1 MCAVALGAVNLQVV
15 LRLATW
21 RFPSAAPTMGLMRAA
36 VAALAVFGYGAL
48 AAALGVSLANGDG
61 SEVGWILVGPLPF
74 CVVGLIA
81 FLRRPENRVV
91 WWLVG
96 VGAAFGASTAL
107 GDVFLPMAIRHW
119 GAGASVTAL
128 VALLVQWAGTG
139 NEVAAI
145 GMIGLFPSGRPER
158 GYERVVIWT
167 AAVVAVLLPL
177 LDAVSAANIA
187 LAEVPGQALPVV
199 HSGVSLT
206 VLAPLRGAF
215 SAAYRSYPFWTAAG
229 VVLLALRYWQG
240 KATERRQI
248 RWLLIGVTGS
258 FSLWIPLFL
267 LWWEAGPLSADT
279 NLIGNVLSALAIGT
293 ALVAMLAALF
303 YTGVFGIDEPRR
315 RALVH
320 RVLRVL
326 IGTAVALVAV
336 IAGLLTSLAAPA
348 AVAVV
353 AGVAIAAVGQGIR
366 GRLEHVADR
375 WVLGSRLAGYANLN
389 RFGWSLI
396 QAPASDGL
404 LSDLAGEVR
413 RGLDLTWA
421 RVSLDAADGP
431 LRVVTDGTPAGETA
445 AAVPIEYHGTTLGRI
460 ECGPRSDGPLL
471 AEDRRLLAYFAAQAA
486 VGVHNLHLDAEL
498 SQRIEQIRDQAAEL
512 AASRDRVVAG
522 QDAERRRIQRVLH
535 DGVQQQI
542 VALSARAALVRQQ
555 LLRGDPAAADG
566 LADMQRDL
574 ATTLHDV
581 REIAHAIHPPV
592 LSDRGLLEAIEAQ
605 SSRLA
610 LPMAVRA
617 DPRLRGV
624 RFAEH
629 IEVTAWYVLAE
640 ALSNVVKH
648 AGASEVEVSLSQQD
662 GRLGLVIRDDGCG
675 FDLDQPRG
683 LGLTSLSDRLDTVG
697 GSLTITSGAELG
709 TSVCVHIPVAGDQ
722 EPVGGVQESVPD
734 EIAGRERADA

>member
-1 MCAVALGAVNLQVV
+1 ME
-15 LRLATW
+15 
-21 RFPSAAPTMGLMRAA
+21 LMRAA
-36 VAALAVFGYGAL
+36 IAALAVLCYGAL

-74 CVVGLIA
+74 CVAGAIA

-91 WWLVG
+91 WWLLG

-119 GAGASVTAL
+119 GTGASMTAL
-128 VALLVQWAGTG
+128 IALLCQWAGTA
-139 NEVAAI
+139 NSVAAI

-167 AAVVAVLLPL
+167 SAVAAVLLPL

-187 LAEVPGQALPVV
+187 LAEVPGQGLPVV
-199 HSGVSLT
+199 RSGVSLAA
-206 VLAPLRGAF
+206 LAPLRGAF
-215 SAAYRSYPFWTAAG
+215 LAAYRSYPFWTVAG

-240 KATERRQI
+240 NAIERRQI

-258 FSLWIPLFL
+258 FSLWVPLFL
-267 LWWEAGPLSADT
+267 LWWQAGPESAAT
-279 NLIGNVLSALAIGT
+279 NIVVTVLSALAIAT
-293 ALVAMLAALF
+293 ALAAMLAALF

-320 RVLRVL
+320 RVLRVS
-326 IGTAVALVAV
+326 IGTAIALVAV

-348 AVAVV
+348 TVAVV
-353 AGVAIAAVGQGIR
+353 VGVTAAAAGQGIR
-366 GRLEHVADR
+366 GRLERVADR
-375 WVLGSRLAGYANLN
+375 WVLGSRLSGYANLN
-389 RFGWSLI
+389 RFGRSLI
-396 QAPASDGL
+396 QAPGSDGL

-413 RGLDLTWA
+413 RGLGLTWA

-431 LRVVTDGTPAGETA
+431 LSVVTDGTPAGETA
-445 AAVPIEYHGTTLGRI
+445 ATVPIEYRGTILGRI
-460 ECGPRSDGPLL
+460 ECGPRADGPLL

-486 VGVHNLHLDAEL
+486 VGVHNLHLGAEL
-498 SQRIEQIRDQAAEL
+498 SRRIDQVRDQAAEL

-535 DGVQQQI
+535 DGVQQEI
-542 VALSARAALVRQQ
+542 VALSARAGLVRQQ
-555 LLRGDPAAADG
+555 LLRGDLAAADG
-566 LADMQRDL
+566 LAGMQRDL

-581 REIAHAIHPPV
+581 REIAYAIHPPV

-617 DPRLRGV
+617 DPQLRGV
-624 RFAEH
+624 RFGEQ

-683 LGLTSLSDRLDTVG
+683 LGLTGLSDRLDTVG
-697 GSLTITSGAELG
+697 GSLTINSGAGLG
-709 TSVCVHIPVAGDQ
+709 TSVCVHIPVGRDQ
-722 EPVGGVQESVPD
+722 EHVTGVQESAPEEV
-734 EIAGRERADA
+734 AGRERADA